1 MGFHIKSLV
10 RMTFERN
17 IYIFIGMNCSVSHG
31 ENDTNICEL
40 QHVWNVHPALLWI
53 APWNF
58 LPLSWSP
65 PTQTSGDFPA
75 NRVRSQSTRSNPR
88 FCCFNPHVWCFH
100 ISHGQI
106 SVSQTYIS
114 QKIGVETS
122 IFHGQIPRGS
132 GFQGEIP
139 LYATRLGLPGRT
151 HWLRRRRDGWH
162 GQTPALGSS
171 VPGPGRSIRSSTGDF
186 TIKTWHWGHQRN
198 YKWENAYLNAYS
210 YIIRWFINGKII

>member
-1 MGFHIKSLV
+1 
-10 RMTFERN
+10 MTFERN
-17 IYIFIGMNCSVSHG
+17 IIYIYMH
-31 ENDTNICEL
+31 EL
-40 QHVWNVHPALLWI
+40 LGFPWWEWHKHLWI
-53 APWNF
+53 ATC
-58 LPLSWSP
+58 LKRSSSSAVDR
-65 PTQTSGDFPA
+65 TMEFPA
-75 NRVRSQSTRSNPR
+75 TIVIPSHSNIWWFSSVNRVRSQSTRSNPH

-171 VPGPGRSIRSSTGDF
+171 VPGPARSIRSSTGDF
-186 TIKTWHWGHQRN
+186 TIKTWHLGHQWVIKMPN